1 MKNKEPQIYKV
12 DKVNFNDFAAD
23 FLYRTLKKI
32 ETAVEV
38 KINIAL
44 SGGNT
49 PLPILLKLKHKQLNW
64 KRYNFFMVDERCV
77 SITNDLSNFGNI
89 NDLFFKDIPSKYFSM
104 VLRGVSFTESVENYK
119 ANINKHLTKRSGS
132 FAQFD
137 LILLGMGED
146 GHTASLFPET
156 EGLMEENEIV
166 IINKVPQLNT
176 ERITLTYPIIL
187 NASEIIVMVKG
198 KSKESIIQEIY
209 SGTCKGYPIAKIARE
224 HSNIKWLIA

>member
-49 PLPILLKLKHKQLNW
+49 PLPILLKLKHKQLNL

>member
-137 LILLGMGED
+137 LSLLGMGED